1 MERIPSPAIALRR
14 YDASEASDVHDFHQ
28 VVLGVDGAMVMA
40 VDGVGQRIDRH
51 AAWLIP
57 AGSRH
62 DYAGLGDNRQL
73 VLDLPAASLAVPQRL
88 FDTARAVSIDPG
100 LTELVAR
107 FAAAVSGQPGGLAG
121 ESASDAQRAAVRR
134 FQWQAAA
141 QLCGALLGDS
151 GLATAASGLDFA
163 RIDRW
168 LRARLAEPLRIA
180 DLAAHCGYGM
190 RRFHQLFIEAF
201 GETPHRYLQRLRLD
215 TAVILLADGRH
226 PLADIA
232 GMVGFADQS
241 AFTHAFTKRF
251 GIAPGRWRG
260 ERH

>member
-1 MERIPSPAIALRR
+1 MERTPSPAIALRR

-28 VVLGVDGAMVMA
+28 VVLGVDGAMVMS
-40 VDGVGQRIDRH
+40 VDSVGRRIDRH
-51 AAWLIP
+51 AACLIP
-57 AGSRH
+57 AGARH

-73 VLDLPAASLAVPQRL
+73 VLDLPATSLAVPQRL
-88 FDTARAVSIDPG
+88 FDAARAVSIDPR
-100 LTELVAR
+100 LTALVAQV
-107 FAAAVSGQPGGLAG
+107 AAAAARLDDA
-121 ESASDAQRAAVRR
+121 ASDAQRAAAHR

-141 QLCGALLGDS
+141 QLCGALLGD
-151 GLATAASGLDFA
+151 GGIGAPASGLDFA
-163 RIDRW
+163 RIDQW

-180 DLAAHCGYGM
+180 DLAAHCGFGM
-190 RRFHQLFIEAF
+190 RRFHQLFVDAF

-215 TAVILLADGRH
+215 AAVILLGDGRH
-226 PLADIA
+226 SLTDIA
-232 GMVGFADQS
+232 GDVGFSDQS

>member
-1 MERIPSPAIALRR
+1 MERIPSPAVALRR
-14 YDASEASDVHDFHQ
+14 YDLLEASDVHDFHQ
-28 VVLGVDGAMVMA
+28 IVLGVDGTMVMA

-57 AGSRH
+57 AGARH

-73 VLDLPAASLAVPQRL
+73 VLDLPAASLAVPRQL
-88 FDTARAVSIDPG
+88 FERARAVSIDPA
-100 LTELVAR
+100 LTSLVAQLAVG
-107 FAAAVSGQPGGLAG
+107 AAQFDGMPAG
-121 ESASDAQRAAVRR
+121 DTQRAAARR
-134 FQWQAAA
+134 FHWQAAA
-141 QLCGALLGDS
+141 RLCGALLDDS
-151 GLATAASGLDFA
+151 GIEVPAAGLDFA

-190 RRFHQLFIEAF
+190 RRFHQLFVDAF

-215 TAVILLADGRH
+215 AAAVLLAEGRH
-226 PLADIA
+226 SLIDIA
-232 GMVGFADQS
+232 GSVGFADQS

-260 ERH
+260 DRH

>member
-1 MERIPSPAIALRR
+1 MERVASPTLALRR
-14 YDASEASDVHDFHQ
+14 YDASEASDLHDFHQ

-73 VLDLPAASLAVPQRL
+73 VLDLPASSLAVPRRL
-88 FDTARAVSIDPG
+88 FDGARAVPIDPG
-100 LTELVAR
+100 LTALVAR
-107 FAAAVSGQPGGLAG
+107 VAAAAERLDAAAG
-121 ESASDAQRAAVRR
+121 DAQRAAAHR

-141 QLCGALLGDS
+141 QLCGALLGS
-151 GLATAASGLDFA
+151 GGLAAAAPAAGLDFA
-163 RIDRW
+163 RIDQW

-190 RRFHQLFIEAF
+190 RRFHQLFVDAF

-215 TAVILLADGRH
+215 AAVILLADGRH
-226 PLADIA
+226 ALADIA
-232 GMVGFADQS
+232 GQVGFADQS

-260 ERH
+260 DRH

>member
-28 VVLGVDGAMVMA
+28 VVLGVDGAMVME

-51 AAWLIP
+51 GAWLIP

-73 VLDLPAASLAVPQRL
+73 VLDLPAASLAVPQRM
-88 FDTARAVSIDPG
+88 FDTSRAVAIDAD
-100 LTELVAR
+100 LAALVAQL
-107 FAAAVSGQPGGLAG
+107 AAAVAVQPDETAG
-121 ESASDAQRAAVRR
+121 DAQCAAAHR

-141 QLCGALLGDS
+141 RLCGALLGDS
-151 GLATAASGLDFA
+151 SLAAPAAGLDFA

-190 RRFHQLFIEAF
+190 RRFHQLFVEAF

-215 TAVILLADGRH
+215 SAVVLLADGRH
-226 PLADIA
+226 PLADVA

-251 GIAPGRWRG
+251 GVAPGRWRG

>member
-1 MERIPSPAIALRR
+1 MEPIASPAIALRR

-28 VVLGVDGAMVMA
+28 VVVGLDGAMVMA

-51 AAWLIP
+51 GAWLIP

-62 DYAGLGDNRQL
+62 DYAGLGENRQL
-73 VLDLPAASLAVPQRL
+73 VLDLPASSLAVPQRL
-88 FDTARAVSIDPG
+88 FDGARAMSIDPR
-100 LTELVAR
+100 LAALVAQV
-107 FAAAVSGQPGGLAG
+107 AAAAARFDEPAG
-121 ESASDAQRAAVRR
+121 DAQRAAAHR

-141 QLCGALLGDS
+141 RLCGALIGDS
-151 GLATAASGLDFA
+151 SLAAPAAGLDFA
-163 RIDRW
+163 RIDQW

-180 DLAAHCGYGM
+180 DLAEHCGYGM
-190 RRFHQLFIEAF
+190 RRFHQLFVDAF

-215 TAVILLADGRH
+215 AAVILLADGRH
-226 PLADIA
+226 ALADIA
-232 GMVGFADQS
+232 GQVGFADQS

-260 ERH
+260 DRH